1 LTASNVLL
9 VEFSIRPR
17 TSDAMDDEE
26 VCDVPDRGV
35 RVIEQVCDRKP
46 AMGNHGPDPGAGQAE
61 ERQDGNDVLVHALPR
76 SLPASSPPD
85 ADYSIAVRAPDPL
98 GAGTVVQIDNAEPR
112 GVRLPIRL
120 VSVRNAQVHC
130 VDSPVIGQGDDLGRF
145 DEAEVFASSKE
156 LRPVSA

>member
-1 LTASNVLL
+1 METMFSSTPSPGRSRHQVRLTQITVL
-9 VEFSIRPR
+9 
-17 TSDAMDDEE
+17 
-26 VCDVPDRGV
+26 
-35 RVIEQVCDRKP
+35 
-46 AMGNHGPDPGAGQAE
+46 
-61 ERQDGNDVLVHALPR
+61 
-76 SLPASSPPD
+76 
-85 ADYSIAVRAPDPL
+85 AVRAPDPL